1 MRPQRSLVIFVK
13 APRLGA
19 VKRRLGKDI
28 GDVAATAFYRQCTAA
43 IIRRLSAD
51 RRWQLLLAV
60 TPDRDA
66 SAAFW
71 PATLPRIRQGGGD
84 LGERMAR
91 ALAAPPRGPVVLI
104 GSDIPGV
111 QAGHV
116 AHAFRRLG
124 DHDAVL
130 GPAADGGYWLI
141 GLRRRPTFRASFAG
155 VRWSGPHALADTVAA
170 LKGQRVTM
178 IESLEDV
185 DDGASHRR
193 WREAPAG
200 QRSSCS

>member
-1 MRPQRSLVIFVK
+1 MKPQRCLVIFAK

-28 GDVAATAFYRQCTAA
+28 GDVTATAFYRQCTATL
-43 IIRRLSAD
+43 IRRLSAD
-51 RRWQLLLAV
+51 RRWRLLLAV

-66 SAAFW
+66 PAAFW
-71 PATLPRIRQGGGD
+71 PVALPRIRQGGGD

-91 ALAAPPRGPVVLI
+91 ALATPSSGPVVII
-104 GSDIPGV
+104 GSDIPGI
-111 QAGHV
+111 QARHV
-116 AHAFRRLG
+116 ADAFRRLG

-141 GLRRRPTFRASFAG
+141 GLRRRPTFRLSFAG

-170 LKGQRVTM
+170 LKGQRVAI
-178 IESLEDV
+178 IERLEDV
-185 DDGASHRR
+185 DDGASYRR
-193 WREAPAG
+193 WREATAG